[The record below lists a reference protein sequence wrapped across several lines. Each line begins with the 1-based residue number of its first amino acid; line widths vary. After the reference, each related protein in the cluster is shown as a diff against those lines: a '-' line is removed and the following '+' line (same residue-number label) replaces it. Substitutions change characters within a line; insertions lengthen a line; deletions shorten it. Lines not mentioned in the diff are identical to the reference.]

1 MPLVQ
6 TAVPGLEPIT
16 TAEAKNYLR
25 LDADLTQDDTL
36 IAVLISAARAYAE
49 SYCNRSL
56 ILQGWQLLLDSFPS
70 PQAFGVPW
78 GQPWSIPANAI
89 QLERGPVITLD
100 SIKYRDM
107 GGTLQTMA
115 PGLYTLDASSPMPRV
130 TPVFGAVWPVSLPQI
145 GAVQVNYT
153 AGYGAAATDVPAGIR
168 QWLLLR
174 VSTLYRNREEVA
186 ILGRGKVDPLP
197 FVDCLLDPYRVIQG

>member
-56 ILQGWQLLLDSFPS
+56 IQQGWQLLLDSFPS

-115 PGLYTLDASSPMPRV
+115 PSLYTLDASSPMPRV

>member
-56 ILQGWQLLLDSFPS
+56 VQQGWQLLLDSFPS

-115 PGLYTLDASSPMPRV
+115 SSLYTLDASSPMPRV

-153 AGYGAAATDVPAGIR
+153 AGYGVAATDVPAGIR

>member
-6 TAVPGLEPIT
+6 TAAPSIEPIT
-16 TAEAKNYLR
+16 NLEAKNFLR
-25 LDADLTQDDTL
+25 LDSDLTQDDALIDTL
-36 IAVLISAARAYAE
+36 IAAARLYAE

-56 ILQGWQLLLDSFPS
+56 ISQSWQLLLDSFPS
-70 PQAFGVPW
+70 PQTFGVPW

-89 QLERGPVITLD
+89 QLERGPLISVQ
-100 SIKYRDM
+100 SVKYLDM
-107 GGTLQTMA
+107 GGTLQTMPA
-115 PGLYTLDASSPMPRV
+115 GQYTVDASSPMPRIV
-130 TPVFGAVWPVSLPQI
+130 PVFGAVWPVPLPQI

-153 AGYGAAATDVPAGIR
+153 AGYGTAAANVPAGIR